1 MLGHNKTMG
10 RPVSPIVHLLQI
22 KVFEKELL
30 LLFIRQMNHIKEVV
44 LVLLD
49 VFVQRAYDFARRT
62 GRDCIRRN
70 IRIDYTACSDDD
82 VITDS
87 DAWQYD

>member
-1 MLGHNKTMG
+1 ML
-10 RPVSPIVHLLQI
+10 
-22 KVFEKELL
+22 EKELL

-49 VFVQRAYDFARRT
+49 IFVQRAYHLAWRT
-62 GRDCIRRN
+62 GCNRIRRN
-70 IRIDYTACSDDD
+70 IRINYTACSDDD
-82 VITDS
+82 VITYS